1 MIFGQPILRIALFAV
16 AILAVVALISMKM
29 CSSGRQEAEQA
40 KQDSRTATAYTE
52 AAKDA
57 VATIEARSGEEA
69 ELKEVV
75 AEAAKDIA
83 NAEGSDQAIPP
94 AARDAALR
102 GACRL
107 PNYRNEPAC
116 RLLRDSAK

>member
-1 MIFGQPILRIALFAV
+1 MMPQETLARLIFIALAV
-16 AILAVVALISMKM
+16 LAIIALISMKM
-29 CSSGRQEAEQA
+29 CSSGHQEAEQA
-40 KQDSRTATAYTE
+40 KQDSRTSGAYTQ
-52 AAKDA
+52 AAMNA
-57 VATIEARSGEEA
+57 VDMVEARTGEEA

-83 NAEGSDQAIPP
+83 NAEGSDQTIPP

-107 PNYRNEPAC
+107 PNYRDEPAC
-116 RLLRDSAK
+116 VLLRDRTK

>member
-1 MIFGQPILRIALFAV
+1 MRAC
-16 AILAVVALISMKM
+16 KDN
-29 CSSGRQEAEQA
+29 RQEAAQA
-40 KQDSRTATAYTE
+40 KHETLTAGAYTE
-52 AAKDA
+52 AAKEA
-57 VATIEARSGEEA
+57 VETIEARSGEEA

-107 PNYRNEPAC
+107 PDYRDEPTC
-116 RLLRDSAK
+116 RLLVNRPQ